1 MFCHKNFKFTNIII
15 ALHFCFYIVGCNM
28 TWNQNLNE
36 WLEEQIN
43 AWNNR
48 VPKGMLFVSSTGN
61 DTTGNG
67 KKGNP
72 WKTVSHAIRKMSDDS
87 LSWTVH
93 LIGNIVEDATI
104 TIDSNI
110 NAKEIFIEGESK
122 SDSLQ
127 CDSLLITGK
136 DVTLENMTL
145 KNESTNSTDNAI
157 TVSSNAL
164 MLNDVVLQSSKKLIN
179 GVSVN
184 GENAK
189 VIMTGESLIEGF
201 NVAVDIG
208 SGNFTMKDGTIGTL
222 VIYDK
227 TGKKLRPDSDNY
239 TNMTGVKIA
248 TGGSFTMDGGYVSWN
263 LDYGVENQGQFTMTG
278 GEVRCN
284 SKGVKG
290 SISMGGNARIG
301 YFGSTYP
308 MESNYIELGA
318 TDTITVISNLTNN
331 YAGMIDADSN
341 RTNALI
347 VANSGQNLC
356 IGKFVINGK
365 INGNRGNIQTLDDTG
380 KYLKVCDIKQEFN
393 DTTSTRKITVS
404 NIAGKFVNQ
413 TPTYYIN
420 FNYLSNRPNIT
431 TDKIEREV
439 PYSETAKEKEFSVY
453 IGRKDDMGNEAGVL
467 YSTTL
472 PGGS

>member
-1 MFCHKNFKFTNIII
+1 
-15 ALHFCFYIVGCNM
+15 M

-36 WLEEQIN
+36 WFEEQIN

-72 WKTVSHAIRKMSDDS
+72 WKTVSHALSKMNDDS

-104 TIDSNI
+104 TIDSKI

-127 CDSLLITGK
+127 CGSLSIDGK

-145 KNESTNSTDNAI
+145 KNESTNSSDNAI

-184 GENAK
+184 GKNAK

-208 SGNFTMKDGTIGTL
+208 SGNFTMKDGTIGK
-222 VIYDK
+222 VVVYGS
-227 TGKKLRPDSDNY
+227 TGAKIRPSDDDH
-239 TNMTGVKIA
+239 TNKTGVKI
-248 TGGSFTMDGGYVSWN
+248 GSNGSFTLDGGYVSWN
-263 LDYGVENQGQFTMTG
+263 FGYGVENSGQFTMTG

-301 YFGSTYP
+301 YFGSTTSYP

-347 VANSGQNLC
+347 VANYGQNLC
-356 IGKFVINGK
+356 IEKFAINGE
-365 INGNRGNIQTLDDTG
+365 IDGNSGNIQTLGDTG
-380 KYLKVCDIKQEFN
+380 KYFKVCDIEQEFN

-404 NIAGKFVNQ
+404 NIAKEFVNQ

-439 PYSETAKEKEFSVY
+439 SYSETAKENKFSVY
-453 IGRKDDMGNEAGVL
+453 IGRRDNMGNEAGVL